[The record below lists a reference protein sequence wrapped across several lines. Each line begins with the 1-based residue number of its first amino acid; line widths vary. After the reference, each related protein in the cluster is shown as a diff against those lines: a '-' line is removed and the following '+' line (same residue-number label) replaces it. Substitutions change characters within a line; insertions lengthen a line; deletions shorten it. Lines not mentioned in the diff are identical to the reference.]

1 MESSQRA
8 AQLALVVMVGAATLV
23 YGETRKEF
31 HYVVGPNASIS
42 VINQYGP
49 ISVKPSGGNQVILNA
64 VLHSDKAEI
73 DQRQTGNR
81 LDIVSHLLDGADAQS
96 GQVDYEILVPAD
108 ASLTLHTSTGAIHA
122 EKLHGDLTLEGA
134 SASVDVRDISDAH
147 VHVKTMNGTV
157 TLANITNG
165 HVEITSIQGDVILKA
180 VSGTLVDVT
189 STTGKI
195 TYDGDF
201 GSAGRYSLSSHTGD
215 IEAVAP
221 SRASIDVQARSVK
234 GSVENDFALE
244 PEHTSFVQKA
254 GVAFA
259 GTLGKAAS
267 SVKLFTFSGKI
278 HLKQR

>member
-8 AQLALVVMVGAATLV
+8 AKLALVVIVGAATLV

-31 HYVVGPNASIS
+31 RYTVGPNASLS

-49 ISVKPSGGNQVILNA
+49 ITVKPSGGNQVIVNA
-64 VLHSDKAEI
+64 VLYSDKAEV
-73 DQRQTGNR
+73 DQRQSGNR
-81 LDIVSHLLDGADAQS
+81 IDLMSHLLPGADAQS
-96 GQVDYEILVPAD
+96 GRVDYELLVPAD
-108 ASLTLHTSTGAIHA
+108 ASLTLHSSTGPIHA

-134 SASVDVRDISDAH
+134 SAAVDVHDITDAH

-157 TLANITNG
+157 TLGNIHNG
-165 HVEITSIQGDVILKA
+165 HVEIAS
-180 VSGTLVDVT
+180 VSGDIVLNSVSGSLVDVS

-201 GSAGRYSLSSHTGD
+201 GSAGRYQLTSHTGD

-221 SRASIDVQARSVK
+221 ARASIDVVARSVK

-244 PEHTSFVQKA
+244 PEHTNFVVKA
-254 GVAFA
+254 GSAFA

-278 HLKQR
+278 HLRQR